1 MKEGS
6 GSVSRK
12 LKVMWRLAQAWR
24 AGLND
29 AVDEDARNDSVTA
42 VMRPSLL
49 YNRVRGKPKGM
60 KSTVLP
66 ASK

>member
-1 MKEGS
+1 
-6 GSVSRK
+6 
-12 LKVMWRLAQAWR
+12 MWRLAQAWR